1 MVCPKRTVIRITNQ
15 HNTKNATTRPTN
27 VKTANKETVVAQS
40 PKPNAQFWRN
50 SENARRFNLK
60 ACLYRHI
67 MVEKGYKVREVDK
80 SIEEQFYDTSKHY
93 LGKGDIT
100 ITGDGPDGSTTFKV
114 SNFQTPDG
122 KTVTG
127 YGVYKIKEGYAK
139 FFNFI
144 EIASSKDPIKD
155 LDQGLQSGNH
165 YLVGFQC

>member
-1 MVCPKRTVIRITNQ
+1 
-15 HNTKNATTRPTN
+15 
-27 VKTANKETVVAQS
+27 
-40 PKPNAQFWRN
+40 
-50 SENARRFNLK
+50 
-60 ACLYRHI
+60 
-67 MVEKGYKVREVDK
+67 MVEKGYKVGEVDISYGDK

-93 LGKGDIT
+93 LGKGDVA

-165 YLVGFQC
+165 YLVGFQCEKKDKCDQSKAMPSKNLTPAFEFEYGFDKYDEDSFLQQ